1 MTFQN
6 RNFSSVSS
14 VSSVVACVLCVLCAL
29 VSAQSGWTIPSDAAN
44 EKNPLSLSPKV
55 IEKGKDQ
62 YGLHCEK
69 CHGKKGLG
77 DGPDV
82 DRKDRKS
89 RPANLALSR
98 NPDGVMFYK
107 IWNGRHD
114 PRMPAFK
121 SEMTRE
127 EVWQVV
133 GYITTSLRSQPRGTP

>member
-1 MTFQN
+1 MTFN
-6 RNFSSVSS
+6 KGISASLFLR
-14 VSSVVACVLCVLCAL
+14 SSVVAIFLCVLYAVL
-29 VSAQSGWTIPSDAAN
+29 SAQSGWTIPPDAAS
-44 EKNPLSLSPKV
+44 EKNPLTPSPKV
-55 IEKGKDQ
+55 IEKGQDQ
-62 YGLHCEK
+62 YNLHCEK

-89 RPANLALSR
+89 RPANLAMSR

-121 SEMTRE
+121 SEMTRD
-127 EVWQVV
+127 EVWQTVL
-133 GYITTSLRSQPRGTP
+133 YITNSLRSR

>member
-1 MTFQN
+1 MTFN
-6 RNFSSVSS
+6 KRISASVFLRFSA
-14 VSSVVACVLCVLCAL
+14 VAIFLCVLGAL
-29 VSAQSGWTIPSDAAN
+29 LWAQSGWTIPSNAAN
-44 EKNPLSLSPKV
+44 EKNPLPLSPKV
-55 IEKGKDQ
+55 IEKGQDQ

-89 RPANLALSR
+89 RPANLAMSR

-107 IWNGRHD
+107 IWNGRRD

-121 SEMTRE
+121 SEMTRD
-127 EVWQVV
+127 EVWQTIA
-133 GYITTSLRSQPRGTP
+133 YITSALRSK

>member
-1 MTFQN
+1 MTLQKRISTSGFLL
-6 RNFSSVSS
+6 
-14 VSSVVACVLCVLCAL
+14 SSVVASLCVLHAL
-29 VSAQSGWTIPSDAAN
+29 GVVISAQSGWTIPPDAAS
-44 EKNPLSLSPKV
+44 EKNPLSATPKV
-55 IEKGKDQ
+55 LKEGKSQ
-62 YGLHCEK
+62 YNQHCEK

-98 NPDGVMFYK
+98 NPEGVMFYK

-133 GYITTSLRSQPRGTP
+133 TYITSSLRSQ

>member
-1 MTFQN
+1 MTFQS
-6 RNFSSVSS
+6 RGFSSVSS
-14 VSSVVACVLCVLCAL
+14 VSSVVACVLCVLCAF
-29 VSAQSGWTIPSDAAN
+29 VSAQSGWTIPSDAAS
-44 EKNPLSLSPKV
+44 EKNPLSGTPRVLK
-55 IEKGKDQ
+55 EGKSQ
-62 YGLHCEK
+62 YNQHCAK

-98 NPDGVMFYK
+98 NPEGVVFYK
-107 IWNGRHD
+107 VWNGRHD

-133 GYITTSLRSQPRGTP
+133 TFVKTLRNN